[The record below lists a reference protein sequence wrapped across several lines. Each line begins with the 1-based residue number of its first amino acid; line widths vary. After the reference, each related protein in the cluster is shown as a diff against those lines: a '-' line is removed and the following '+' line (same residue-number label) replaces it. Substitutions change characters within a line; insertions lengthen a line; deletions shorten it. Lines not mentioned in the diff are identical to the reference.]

1 MKKIIPLMLLLT
13 LAVSTL
19 ACSFTVQVP
28 ETKTGPDTRTT
39 IDEAYP
45 ESTDGAKLV
54 LKMGGG
60 TLKIGEGGAK
70 LVEGD
75 VLTNVP
81 TWEPDVKRDG
91 SKVVVS
97 QSRSDSTLS
106 LPSGKL
112 KNDWNLKLGTE
123 KPMALEIQAGAY
135 NSNIT
140 FGNVPLTDLS
150 IEDGASQT
158 KVTFD
163 RPNSQIMDNFTYH
176 TGASQVEL
184 RNLAN
189 ANFKEMTFESGA
201 GSYTLD
207 FTGELK
213 QDSSVDI
220 KSGLSNMK
228 IIVPSG
234 TDAIITLTGGVNNI
248 SLKGTW
254 TVDSNEYKTQ
264 STKGPRL
271 EIDIEMGVGNLELVS
286 QNGDTL

>member
-1 MKKIIPLMLLLT
+1 MKKIMPLALLLT
-13 LAVSTL
+13 LATSTL

-28 ETKTGPDTRTT
+28 ETKTGPDTTTT

-45 ESTDGAKLV
+45 DTNDTPKVV

-60 TLKIGEGGAK
+60 SLKISEGNSK

-81 TWEPDVKRDG
+81 AWEPKVTRDEE
-91 SKVVVS
+91 KVTLS
-97 QSRSDSTLS
+97 QSTGDSKLTI
-106 LPSGKL
+106 PSGKL
-112 KNDWNLKLGTE
+112 KNNWDLKLGTR
-123 KPMALEIQAGAY
+123 KPMELEIQAGAY

-140 FGNVPLTDLS
+140 LGNVPLTDLS
-150 IEDGASQT
+150 IDDGASQT

-163 RPNSQIMDNFTYH
+163 KPNTQTMDNFTYH

-184 RNLAN
+184 INLAN
-189 ANFKEMTFESGA
+189 ANFKDMTFESGA

-207 FTGELK
+207 FNGELK
-213 QDSSVDI
+213 QDASVEI

-228 IIVPSG
+228 IIVPSS
-234 TDAIITLTGGVNNI
+234 TDAVINLTGGVNNI

-271 EIDIEMGVGNLELVS
+271 EINIEMGVGNIELVS
-286 QNGDTL
+286 QKGDTL

>member
-1 MKKIIPLMLLLT
+1 MKKIIPLALLLT
-13 LAVSTL
+13 LAMSTL

-28 ETKTGPDTRTT
+28 ETKTGPDTTTT

-45 ESTDGAKLV
+45 STIDTPKLV

-60 TLKIGEGGAK
+60 SLKMSEGSSK
-70 LVEGD
+70 LVEGN

-81 TWEPDVKRDG
+81 VWKPEVTRNDE
-91 SKVVVS
+91 KVTLS
-97 QSRSDSTLS
+97 QNTGDSTLTI
-106 LPSGKL
+106 PSGKL
-112 KNDWNLKLGTE
+112 KNNWDLKLGTQ

-163 RPNSQIMDNFTYH
+163 KPNTQIMDNFTYH

-184 RNLAN
+184 INLAN
-189 ANFKEMTFESGA
+189 ANFKDMIFESGA

-207 FTGELK
+207 FNGDLK
-213 QDSSVDI
+213 QDASVDI

-228 IIVPSG
+228 IIIPSS
-234 TDAIITLTGGVNNI
+234 TDAVINLTGGVNNI

-271 EIDIEMGVGNLELVS
+271 EINIEMGVGNLELVS
-286 QNGDTL
+286 QNGNTL

>member
-1 MKKIIPLMLLLT
+1 MKKIMPLALLLT
-13 LAVSTL
+13 LALSTL

-28 ETKTGPDTRTT
+28 ETKTGPDTTTT

-45 ESTDGAKLV
+45 DTNDTPKVV

-60 TLKIGEGGAK
+60 SLKISEGSSK

-81 TWEPDVKRDG
+81 AWKPEVTRNDE
-91 SKVVVS
+91 KV
-97 QSRSDSTLS
+97 TLS
-106 LPSGKL
+106 QTTGDSQLTIPSGKL
-112 KNDWNLKLGTE
+112 KNNWDLKLGTS
-123 KPMALEIQAGAY
+123 KPMELEIQAGAY

-140 FGNVPLTDLS
+140 FGTVPLTDLS

-163 RPNSQIMDNFTYH
+163 KPNTHILDTFTYH

-184 RNLAN
+184 INLAN
-189 ANFKEMTFESGA
+189 ANFKDMTFESGA

-207 FTGELK
+207 FNGELK
-213 QDSSVDI
+213 HDASVEI

-228 IIVPSG
+228 IIVPST
-234 TDAIITLTGGVNNI
+234 TDAVINLTGGVNNI

-271 EIDIEMGVGNLELVS
+271 EINIEMGVGNIELVS
-286 QNGDTL
+286 QKSDTL

>member
-1 MKKIIPLMLLLT
+1 MKKLIPLALLLT

-19 ACSFTVQVP
+19 ACNFSVQVP
-28 ETKTGPDTRTT
+28 ETKTGPDTTTT

-45 ESTDGAKLV
+45 DTNDTPKLV

-60 TLKIGEGGAK
+60 SLKMSEGSNK
-70 LVEGD
+70 MVEGD

-81 TWEPDVKRDG
+81 TWKPEVTHNDEKIIL
-91 SKVVVS
+91 S
-97 QSRSDSTLS
+97 QSTGDNS
-106 LPSGKL
+106 LTIPSGKL
-112 KNDWNLKLGTE
+112 KNSWDLKLGTR

-158 KVTFD
+158 KITFD
-163 RPNSQIMDNFTYH
+163 KPNAQTMDNFTYH

-184 RNLAN
+184 INLAN
-189 ANFKEMTFESGA
+189 ANFKDMTFESGA

-207 FTGELK
+207 FNGELK
-213 QDSSVDI
+213 QDASVDI

-228 IIVPSG
+228 IIVPST
-234 TDAIITLTGGVNNI
+234 TDAVINLTGGVNNI

-271 EIDIEMGVGNLELVS
+271 EINIEMGVGNLELIS
-286 QNGDTL
+286 QNSNTL

>member
-1 MKKIIPLMLLLT
+1 MKKTIPLMLLLT

-39 IDEAYP
+39 INEAYP
-45 ESTDGAKLV
+45 DAGNGTKLV

-60 TLKIGEGGAK
+60 SLKIGEGSTK
-70 LVEGD
+70 FVEGE

-81 TWEPDVKRDG
+81 SWEPEVTRTDN
-91 SKVVVS
+91 KVILS
-97 QSRSDSTLS
+97 QSSSDNTLS
-106 LPSGKL
+106 IPSGKL

-140 FGNVPLTDLS
+140 FGKVPLTDLS
-150 IEDGASQT
+150 IDDGASQT

-163 RPNSQIMDNFTYH
+163 QPNTETMDNFTYH

-184 RNLAN
+184 VNLAN
-189 ANFKEMTFESGA
+189 ANFKDMTFESGA

-207 FTGELK
+207 FNGELK
-213 QDSSVDI
+213 QDASVDI

-254 TVDSNEYKTQ
+254 TVESNEYKTQ

-271 EIDIEMGVGNLELVS
+271 EINIEMGVGNLELVS
-286 QNGDTL
+286 QNNSSL

>member
-19 ACSFTVQVP
+19 ACSFTLQVP

-45 ESTDGAKLV
+45 ASGTGTKLV

-60 TLKIGEGGAK
+60 SLKIGEGSSK
-70 LVEGD
+70 LVEGE

-81 TWEPDVKRDG
+81 SWEPNITRNDD
-91 SKVVVS
+91 KVVLS
-97 QSRSDSTLS
+97 QSSSDNTLS
-106 LPSGKL
+106 IPSGKL

-135 NSNIT
+135 NSNIM
-140 FGNVPLTDLS
+140 FGKVPLTDLS
-150 IEDGASQT
+150 IDDGASQT

-163 RPNSQIMDNFTYH
+163 QPNTQTMDNFTYH

-184 RNLAN
+184 VNLAN
-189 ANFKEMTFESGA
+189 ANFKDMMFESGA

-207 FTGELK
+207 FNGELK
-213 QDSSVDI
+213 QNASVEI

-234 TDAIITLTGGVNNI
+234 TDVVISLTGGVNNI

-254 TVDSNEYKTQ
+254 TVDSNQYKTQ
-264 STKGPRL
+264 STRGPRL
-271 EIDIEMGVGNLELVS
+271 EINIEMGVGNLELIS
-286 QNGDTL
+286 QNNSSL